1 MKQSSMMKFEIKAF
15 YRETTMVNL
24 STKIKVVERDDHALK
39 VQAENVLNPKI
50 EGNVENAQGPDLKI
64 GVPAAAAPDPDH
76 VIERSGPGL
85 KRKAA
90 PRKALDIA
98 RNQKTEN
105 AMKESAADLKNAIG
119 IQELILRK
127 MSDQ

>member
-1 MKQSSMMKFEIKAF
+1 MMKFEMKAF
-15 YRETTMVNL
+15 CRETTMVKL
-24 STKIKVVERDDHALK
+24 STKIKVVRDDHALK

-50 EGNVENAQGPDLKI
+50 EGNAENAQDLKI
-64 GVPAAAAPDPDH
+64 GIPAAAAPDPDR
-76 VIERSGPGL
+76 VIGRSGLGL

-98 RNQKTEN
+98 RNQGTEN
-105 AMKESAADLKNAIG
+105 AMKESAADLKNAIA